1 MNCAKEK
8 QLQAVSFAHVR
19 GLAGQ
24 VQFERCPERVSSLR
38 PSTDLMSRLVI
49 LKGCVTDANSC
60 THEMDA

>member
-24 VQFERCPERVSSLR
+24 VQFERCPERVSSPPIHR
-38 PSTDLMSRLVI
+38 SDVKIGHTKRMCD
-49 LKGCVTDANSC
+49 
-60 THEMDA
+60 